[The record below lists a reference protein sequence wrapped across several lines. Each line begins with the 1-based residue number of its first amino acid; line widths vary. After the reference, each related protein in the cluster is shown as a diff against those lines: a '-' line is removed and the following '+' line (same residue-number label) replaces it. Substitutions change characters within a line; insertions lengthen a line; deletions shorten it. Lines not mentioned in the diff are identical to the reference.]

1 MQRKKFGNTGLELS
15 PIGLGTWQFSK
26 QKGIV
31 GKFWGSLSDS
41 ESENIVKA
49 SFDAGINW
57 FDTAEV
63 YGWGESERTLSKV
76 LKKSGISMDEV
87 YIATKWWP
95 VLRFS
100 GSITKTID
108 QRLENLYPYPIGL
121 YQVHVPYSFDNIKN
135 EMKRMAELAKKGLI
149 KHIGVSNYNAKQMRE
164 AHEELQKYGLSLAS
178 NQVKYSLL
186 NRAPEKNGV
195 IETAQEL
202 NVAIIAYS
210 PLAQGILTGIFHED
224 PELIKK
230 KPGFRKYLK
239 DYKKHSLEKT
249 KPLIDLLNKIA
260 GEHQAKASQV
270 ALSWLINYHKDVV
283 FAIPG
288 ASKTK
293 HAIQNARAMDVIL
306 SDEELKQISD
316 AITFW

>member
-1 MQRKKFGNTGLELS
+1 MKRKTFGNTGLALS

-41 ESENIVKA
+41 ESEDIVKA
-49 SFDAGINW
+49 SFDAGVNW

-76 LKKSGISMDEV
+76 LQKAAISPGDV

-95 VLRFS
+95 VFRCA
-100 GSITKTID
+100 GSIARTID
-108 QRLENLYPYPIGL
+108 ERIKNLHPYPIGL
-121 YQVHVPYSFDNIKN
+121 YQVHVPYSMDSIKN
-135 EMKRMAELAKKGLI
+135 EMKKMAALAKKGDI
-149 KHIGVSNYNAKQMRE
+149 KHIGVSNFSAKQMRK
-164 AHEELQKYGLSLAS
+164 AHEELQKHGLSLSS

-195 IETAQEL
+195 IETAKEL
-202 NVAIIAYS
+202 NIAIIAYS
-210 PLAQGILTGIFHED
+210 PLAQGILTGVFHEK

-230 KPGFRKYLK
+230 KPGFRKYLS
-239 DYKKHSLEKT
+239 DYKKHGLEKT
-249 KPLIDLLNKIA
+249 KPLIDLLNKIG
-260 GEHQAKASQV
+260 GEHDATASQV
-270 ALSWLINYHKDVV
+270 ALSWLINYHGDVV

-288 ASKTK
+288 ASKAR
-293 HAIQNARAMDVIL
+293 HAKQNARAMDVNL
-306 SDEELKQISD
+306 SGDELKQISD
-316 AITFW
+316 YSVL